1 MQFTLDI
8 RRGIRIALGTLGVAV
23 LAVAPFVNAAP
34 TDAATIN
41 AQPVAVHIMSD
52 MVTASPDTIR
62 TGQVT
67 FQVTNRTGKVQDFHI
82 DGPNVDTDLEDIAAG
97 GTRSVTMMV
106 SPGNYRLQAEDD
118 DGNNERVS
126 RMIVMP

>member
-23 LAVAPFVNAAP
+23 LGIAPFVNAAP
-34 TDAATIN
+34 ADATKSN
-41 AQPVAVHIMSD
+41 AQPVSVNIMTD
-52 MVTASPDTIR
+52 VVTATPDTIR

-67 FQVTNRTGKVQDFHI
+67 FQVMNRTSKVQDFQI
-82 DGPNVDTDLEDIAAG
+82 DGPNVDTDLEDIPAG

-106 SPGNYRLQAEDD
+106 APGNYRLQAADN
-118 DGNNERVS
+118 DGKNERVS
-126 RMIVMP
+126 LMTVMP